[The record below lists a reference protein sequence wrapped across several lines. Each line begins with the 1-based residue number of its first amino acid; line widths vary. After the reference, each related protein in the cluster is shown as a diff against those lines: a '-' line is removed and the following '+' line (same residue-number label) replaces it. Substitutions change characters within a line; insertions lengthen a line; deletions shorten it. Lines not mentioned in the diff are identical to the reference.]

1 MEAVQ
6 YILGSPWLLLV
17 LLVPLVAPGETLLLF
32 ISLAYAFIVYMPY
45 KVALTLYRCVKG
57 KNKKR
62 EMDTHNT
69 ESIGS
74 TKDTYTLEKMS
85 CSGCGGG
92 VFMGTMC
99 GYCGSSYIRND

>member
-74 TKDTYTLEKMS
+74 TKVS
-85 CSGCGGG
+85 VG
-92 VFMGTMC
+92 
-99 GYCGSSYIRND
+99 